1 MINRGEVSRK
11 LIHLTN
17 VIIPVGYLFLFPSKI
32 HMLIILFFLSV
43 IFIFLDF
50 SRTRIGWIKTIFGKM
65 FNFML
70 RTHELDGRLTGA
82 TWVVIGSF
90 LTVALFQKE
99 IAILA
104 LLFMGLGDTVA
115 ALFGAH
121 FGRIRIWEKTVE
133 GTLAGLVVC
142 LMVSVCFP
150 GMSVWVRTGGAISAM
165 IAELIPLPVDDNIRI
180 PIISGTIMM
189 FLSSLSV

>member
-1 MINRGEVSRK
+1 MISRGEVSRK

-32 HMLIILFFLSV
+32 HMLIILSCLSV

-115 ALFGAH
+115 ALFGAK
-121 FGRIRIWEKTVE
+121 FGRIHIWNKTVE

-142 LMVSVCFP
+142 LMVSACFP
-150 GMSVWVRTGGAISAM
+150 GMSVWVRTGGAVSAM

-189 FLSSLSV
+189 FLSSLGV

>member
-1 MINRGEVSRK
+1 
-11 LIHLTN
+11 
-17 VIIPVGYLFLFPSKI
+17 
-32 HMLIILFFLSV
+32 MLIILFFLSV

-50 SRTRIGWIKTIFGKM
+50 SRTRIGWIKIIFGKM

-115 ALFGAH
+115 ALFGAQ
-121 FGRIRIWEKTVE
+121 FGRIRIWDKTIE

-150 GMSVWVRTGGAISAM
+150 GMSVWVRTGGAVSAM

-189 FLSSLSV
+189 FLSSLSI